1 MVGGT
6 VANEGRVEICSNGAW
21 GTVCDDSWGSVDARV
36 VCRQLGY
43 PTIGIMNLYTTL
55 ALHSIL
61 LLLAGA
67 VAFSNAQFGQ
77 GTGNIVLDNVNCV
90 GTETTLLSCSHNGI
104 NNHNCAH
111 SEDAGVRCSVVGTSW

>member
-21 GTVCDDSWGSVDARV
+21 GTVCDDAWGSPDAQV

-43 PTIGIMNLYTTL
+43 PTVGTNTL
-55 ALHSIL
+55 PNTASPLHSIST
-61 LLLAGA
+61 GA
-67 VAFSNAQFGQ
+67 AAVSNAQFGQ
-77 GTGNIVLDNVNCV
+77 GTGSIVLDNVNCV
-90 GTETTLLSCSHNGI
+90 GTETMLLSCSHNGI

-111 SEDAGVRCSVVGTSW
+111 SEDAGVRCSVVGKS